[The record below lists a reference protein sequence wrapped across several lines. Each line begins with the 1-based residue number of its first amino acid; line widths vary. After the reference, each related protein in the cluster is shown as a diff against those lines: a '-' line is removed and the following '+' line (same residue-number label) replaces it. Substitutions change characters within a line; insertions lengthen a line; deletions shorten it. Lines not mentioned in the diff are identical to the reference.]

1 MNLIS
6 TGLNH
11 YIELDNGD
19 TVKISYS
26 TYIKLLDG
34 TELDE
39 SMTDCPFC
47 DEPIANRILLVFD
60 YMGEDAKGFHDQ
72 LVH

>member
-6 TGLNH
+6 TGL
-11 YIELDNGD
+11 YYYVELDNGD

-26 TYIKLLDG
+26 AYTGIK
-34 TELDE
+34 ELDE
-39 SMTDCPFC
+39 PMTDCPFC
-47 DEPIANRILLVFD
+47 DKQVERRILDVFSW
-60 YMGEDAKGFHDQ
+60 MGEEDAKGFHDH